1 MAGGKT
7 MGPGPGG
14 PGRRG
19 PMGPKPKIENPGK
32 LFKRLMTYMFQ
43 NYLPHVIVVVICI
56 FLSVFA
62 SIRGTM
68 FMQTLI
74 DGYITPM
81 IGQENP
87 DFSGLA
93 NAILRVA
100 CFYAVGALAA
110 YVQNRIMINV
120 SQGTL
125 KSIRDDMFYKMESLP
140 IKYFDT
146 HAHGDIMSVYTNDID
161 TLRQLIS
168 QSIPQLLN
176 SSITLISTRK
186 STF

>member
-1 MAGGKT
+1 

-81 IGQENP
+81 IGQANP
-87 DFSGLA
+87 DFSGTHVFSSSYSKHSA
-93 NAILRVA
+93 VA
-100 CFYAVGALAA
+100 REYQREL
-110 YVQNRIMINV
+110 NKRK
-120 SQGTL
+120 L
-125 KSIRDDMFYKMESLP
+125 K
-140 IKYFDT
+140 
-146 HAHGDIMSVYTNDID
+146 
-161 TLRQLIS
+161 
-168 QSIPQLLN
+168 
-176 SSITLISTRK
+176 
-186 STF
+186 